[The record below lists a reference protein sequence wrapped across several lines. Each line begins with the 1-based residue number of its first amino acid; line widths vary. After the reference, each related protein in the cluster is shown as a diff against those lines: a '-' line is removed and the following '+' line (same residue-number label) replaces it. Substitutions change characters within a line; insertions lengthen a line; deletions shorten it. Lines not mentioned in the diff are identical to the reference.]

1 MPQQSPATCQSAA
14 AIGAEVNVWVLG
26 RSLFATLS
34 EAKLTWFGQA
44 ESVED
49 DPFRHFA
56 TTICCAAQ
64 WRAIR
69 ARTSVGGRRKVEC
82 PNLLGR
88 HLPVE
93 TRSTI
98 RSDYI

>member
-49 DPFRHFA
+49 DPSRHFVTVNCRSA
-56 TTICCAAQ
+56 KG
-64 WRAIR
+64 
-69 ARTSVGGRRKVEC
+69 SFD
-82 PNLLGR
+82 
-88 HLPVE
+88 HLVIGH
-93 TRSTI
+93 SAH
-98 RSDYI
+98 

>member
-49 DPFRHFA
+49 DPLQTLAACFCCDA
-56 TTICCAAQ
+56 TQ
-64 WRAIR
+64 PLSKQYDR
-69 ARTSVGGRRKVEC
+69 V
-82 PNLLGR
+82 
-88 HLPVE
+88 
-93 TRSTI
+93 
-98 RSDYI
+98 

>member
-49 DPFRHFA
+49 DPLPHFVAAHFR
-56 TTICCAAQ
+56 IAAN
-64 WRAIR
+64 ILFCEYR
-69 ARTSVGGRRKVEC
+69 ARGRLRGARPLFLVNRPKRTV
-82 PNLLGR
+82 LF
-88 HLPVE
+88 
-93 TRSTI
+93 
-98 RSDYI
+98 